1 MRKYYIDCIVCLV
14 LYNVQ
19 YVYYVHE
26 PITVHCR
33 QGMEEVK
40 DDSCNSTLAIY
51 QCYYISNMLHSCKSS
66 SENIQKTRRKQNMQF
81 N

>member
-33 QGMEEVK
+33 
-40 DDSCNSTLAIY
+40 
-51 QCYYISNMLHSCKSS
+51 
-66 SENIQKTRRKQNMQF
+66 
-81 N
+81 